1 MWLRDPIDIEV
12 QRNANV
18 PIGFQLLDYNT
29 GEPIDISGYTILMKV
44 AANAGEAAIAT
55 FNAVVSAPLLG
66 SFDINLLGASF
77 PSDGNTKEEVN
88 LAYDLI
94 ANDGTN
100 GPVIMARGTLILNP
114 GVN

>member
-29 GEPIDISGYTILMKV
+29 GEPIDISGYAISMKV
-44 AANAGEAAIAT
+44 AANAGEAAIVT

-66 SFDINLLGASF
+66 SFDVNVLGSSF
-77 PSDGNTKEEVN
+77 GGAGNAKEEVI

-94 ANDGTN
+94 ANDGVN
-100 GPVIMARGTLILNP
+100 GPVIMARGNLILNP